1 MIDIDLRAHL
11 LNNADIGDLVGTGI
25 YALRLPQGTATTA
38 IVYDVSNGFAEPQIG
53 SLETVIR
60 HTVTLHVYSPSYV
73 VMRQLTSYIIN
84 TMSGMKGVM
93 GTTRVSG
100 SYVDSNF
107 NTYEEEQQLYRS
119 IINLTIHTY

>member
-1 MIDIDLRAHL
+1 MIDIDLRTYL
-11 LNNADIGDLVGTGI
+11 LSNADIGSLVGTGI
-25 YALRLPQGTATTA
+25 YALRLPQGTATTS

-60 HTVTLHVYSPSYV
+60 HTITLHAYSPSYV
-73 VMRQLTSYIIN
+73 AMRQLTSYIIS

-93 GTTRVSG
+93 GTTQVSG
-100 SYVDSNF
+100 SYVNSNF

-119 IINLTIHTY
+119 IINLTIHTH